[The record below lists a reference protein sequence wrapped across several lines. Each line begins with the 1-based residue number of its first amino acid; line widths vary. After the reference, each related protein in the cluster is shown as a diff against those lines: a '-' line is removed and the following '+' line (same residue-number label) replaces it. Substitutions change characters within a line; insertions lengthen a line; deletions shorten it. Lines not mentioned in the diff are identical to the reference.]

1 MWYRFGVVGFG
12 LRDFGIAGFTVAG
25 FEWLRGMACAI
36 AGFGAAEFRV
46 WRLAWF
52 GALRGLGFVWF
63 RVPQIA
69 GLWGFPVSGCKL

>member
-1 MWYRFGVVGFG
+1 
-12 LRDFGIAGFTVAG
+12 
-25 FEWLRGMACAI
+25 MACAI

-69 GLWGFPVSGCKL
+69 GLWVSQFRVASFELGLLL